1 MKGIITL
8 ILTIATFVL
17 YGQDYP
23 FNGTVG
29 FFNSVTFDCK
39 YNNPYGALYF
49 TTTAGGDSGY
59 VLTAI
64 DNNLTTALELRR
76 VPSGGGATGVTG
88 GTGPTGSAGIT
99 GPTGAVGATGMVG
112 VTGATGST
120 GNVGPTGIAGATG
133 SGGITGATGAT
144 GATGNT
150 GATGIT
156 GATGDTGNNGITG
169 ATGSDGVQ
177 GATGATGITG
187 DTGAV
192 GETGA
197 TGPTGSFSGSAWLTN
212 GNTGLPGGSFFGTTD
227 ALNLLFKVNNH
238 QSGLIDF
245 TDYNTGFGYEA
256 LTHVSLGAGGNTAV
270 GAESLV
276 LNTSGGDNTGVGF
289 GTLELN
295 TTGSAN
301 TAVGL
306 SALTY
311 NTIGYFNTSVGW
323 SSMQQNTTGHR
334 NVALGYGALQFNT
347 TGNSNIGIGYNS
359 VANNVTG
366 THITAIGN
374 NAGVT
379 RDGLYDAMVFGDDAQ
394 VGCSQCGVFG
404 DANEPHWWAIGDTS
418 PKRFFPDTTK
428 SGLALINANFVLQ
441 NGTEGN
447 HYVLQSDYNGLASWV
462 STSFFGV
469 TGATGA
475 TGIQGPTG
483 ATGVQGASGV
493 DGATGAT
500 GIQGAAGA
508 TGITGATGNSFSS
521 DSITIQSGNYT
532 ATISNCVIIMT
543 GLDDTLRLPSAAS
556 AFSNG
561 RGKELIIN
569 TTSSAL
575 LIDTFYNASGV
586 ISNYLSKGG
595 QIKIVS
601 NGSFWYQVLGSA
613 SVTSYINIPSGI
625 VAWWQSNQGITLSS
639 GKVSAWADIVGG
651 YSFTQGTSAA
661 QPTYSAADASYG
673 GQPSLTFTSAN
684 NMSAGNVL
692 NIQANAGLTIIMAV
706 KATSQ
711 TNIICKASGVSGAP
725 SAGGE
730 YSTGWFSSGNTYY
743 SKFYDVSAKTAQVA
757 SSGSGVVASEVIDR
771 TGGLLYQYINTT
783 SASVAIN
790 TTLTNFTPSTPL
802 GLNTGVSNAGA
813 FTVLEIIYYNRAL
826 TSGEISSVTSY
837 LKNKYNLP

>member
-1 MKGIITL
+1 M
-8 ILTIATFVL
+8 
-17 YGQDYP
+17 
-23 FNGTVG
+23 
-29 FFNSVTFDCK
+29 
-39 YNNPYGALYF
+39 
-49 TTTAGGDSGY
+49 
-59 VLTAI
+59 
-64 DNNLTTALELRR
+64 
-76 VPSGGGATGVTG
+76 
-88 GTGPTGSAGIT
+88 
-99 GPTGAVGATGMVG
+99 
-112 VTGATGST
+112 
-120 GNVGPTGIAGATG
+120 
-133 SGGITGATGAT
+133 
-144 GATGNT
+144 
-150 GATGIT
+150 
-156 GATGDTGNNGITG
+156 
-169 ATGSDGVQ
+169 
-177 GATGATGITG
+177 
-187 DTGAV
+187 
-192 GETGA
+192 
-197 TGPTGSFSGSAWLTN
+197 
-212 GNTGLPGGSFFGTTD
+212 PGGSFFGTTD

-508 TGITGATGNSFSS
+508 TGITGATGSQGSTGNNGATGQQGVTGATGQTGSIGATGNTGATGAQGITGLQGITGVTGANGVTGPTGLQGATGNSFSS